1 MKRALAAL
9 IALTIILG
17 FVAAVMA
24 EGNHRKGKYLFRN
37 SCRACHVE
45 NATGGQQ
52 ANVLEPS
59 TYTMNEWTEAF
70 TPEEIAGHPCKDE
83 WEKLSSQDLADVYA
97 YLYKFAKDSPTP
109 AKCK

>member
-1 MKRALAAL
+1 MKRTLGVL
-9 IALTIILG
+9 VTLTLILG

-52 ANVLEPS
+52 AEVLEPS
-59 TYTMNEWTEAF
+59 TYTMNEWTEGF
-70 TPEEIAGHPCKDE
+70 KPEKIAEYPCKVE
-83 WEKLSSQDLADVYA
+83 WEKLSAQDLNDIHA